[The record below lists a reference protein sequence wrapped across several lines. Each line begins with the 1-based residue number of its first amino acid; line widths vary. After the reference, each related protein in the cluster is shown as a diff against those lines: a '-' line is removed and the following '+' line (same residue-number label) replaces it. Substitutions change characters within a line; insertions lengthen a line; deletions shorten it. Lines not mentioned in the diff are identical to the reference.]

1 MVQKLERLHQSKFPE
16 TAPTANPV
24 FYRTYSRKT
33 ETGRETWVEVCDRTI
48 NDLRKLGQLT
58 PKETELLY
66 RMQNQLKALSSG
78 RWLWVGGV

>member
-1 MVQKLERLHQSKFPE
+1 MVGELERVHQTEFPG

-24 FYRTYSRKT
+24 FYRTYSRRT

-48 NDLRKLGQLT
+48 NGLRKLGQLT
-58 PKETELLY
+58 AEETELLY
-66 RMQNQLKALSSG
+66 RMQTQLKALSSG